1 MKLKSL
7 YLKNFRN
14 IKELTIHF
22 SSLTVL
28 VGENNVGKTTIMM
41 ALSKILK
48 MGESPYRVRFFD
60 DDFYFDKS
68 TSEKCDE
75 IIIELT
81 FDKLTENDTS
91 AFLWAGIDI
100 SKKELTIRLEAK
112 WEDENN
118 DANVEIFFARKD
130 DLENEKGEPL
140 KLSHKKYVP
149 FYYIDAYRDIWKET
163 QSSKGDLRQIF
174 KDFNKHYLKPL
185 STQCTLCIKNI
196 DLYLNEN
203 KETESSDVLV
213 VLSGIK
219 QCISDI
225 SNCDDES
232 LKDITLKIED
242 NKSKLNKVIYANLNE
257 EELFNKILINI
268 DNIIKKIS
276 ITETIDDLQY
286 QINNLH
292 GIEKIKTNLQE
303 NLSIFVPESQIDIY
317 LAKIDES
324 TLLDENNVSLDDFS
338 ILKQGSG
345 FQGSFMIALKLSRLF
360 NHLMLSEDNV
370 RNLIIAIEEP
380 EAHMH
385 PHLQRSLI
393 KRLKHKQQKLVDLGY
408 DIQFIISTHS
418 PSILSQIDKSEISLI
433 KKDGGM
439 CKAIRFGE
447 DFMEEIKKSMS
458 EDKIKHFDNLFRLY
472 PEIFLSKGVI
482 IVEGE
487 TEFGAIPEFAKKIT
501 NFDLDDLGLSLINA
515 GSKNTVKPLYLILNK
530 FTKCVAIRDNEGTNN
545 DEDLIESEQEKYYKT
560 EYVDYEDEIV
570 HSVDSLKLIKILL
583 QIYPD
588 DSENRYLGL
597 LRKYVK
603 ETQTMDAKDILSNW
617 DSINFEPFIDAT
629 SSTIETDLIKT
640 LKDKCKSSLIA
651 SIICAQLDEKD
662 IPMSYNKML
671 LSAKEMVLSE

>member
-1 MKLKSL
+1 MD
-7 YLKNFRN
+7 
-14 IKELTIHF
+14 F

-28 VGENNVGKTTIMM
+28 VGENNVGKTTILM
-41 ALSKILK
+41 ALSKILR
-48 MGESPYRVRFFD
+48 MGESPYRVQFFD
-60 DDFYFDKS
+60 DDFYTDKS
-68 TSEKCDE
+68 TSEKSDE

-81 FDKLTENDTS
+81 LDKLTENDKS

-100 SKKELTIRLEAK
+100 SKNELTIRLEAK

-130 DLENEKGEPL
+130 DLENEKGESL

-149 FYYIDAYRDIWKET
+149 FYYIDAYRDIRKET
-163 QSSKGDLRQIF
+163 QSSKGDLKQIF

-185 STQCTLCIKNI
+185 NTQCTLCIKNI
-196 DLYLNEN
+196 DLCLNEN
-203 KETESSDVLV
+203 NETESSDELV
-213 VLSGIK
+213 VLSDVK

-225 SNCDDES
+225 LNCDDES
-232 LKDITLKIED
+232 LKDIALKIEH
-242 NKSKLNKVIYANLNE
+242 NISKLNGVVYANLKN

-286 QINNLH
+286 KVNSLH

-303 NLSIFVPESQIDIY
+303 NLSIFVPESQIDID

-345 FQGSFMIALKLSRLF
+345 FQGSFVIALKLSRLF
-360 NHLMLSEDNV
+360 NHLMFSEDNV

-447 DFMEEIKKSMS
+447 DFMEEIKKTVS

-482 IVEGE
+482 IVEGD

-501 NFDLDDLGLSLINA
+501 NFDLDDLGLSLVNA

-530 FTKCVAIRDNEGTNN
+530 FTKCVAIRDNEGVND
-545 DEDLIESEQEKYYKT
+545 DEDLIESEHERYFKTKYI
-560 EYVDYEDEIV
+560 DYEEEIV
-570 HSVDSLKLIKILL
+570 HSVNSLKLVKILL
-583 QIYPD
+583 EVFPD
-588 DSENRYLGL
+588 DSGNVYLDL
-597 LRKYVK
+597 LRKHIE
-603 ETQTMDAKDILSNW
+603 ETRTMDTKDVISNW
-617 DSINFEPFIDAT
+617 GSINFERFISAT
-629 SSTIETDLIKT
+629 SSTIKADLIKT

-651 SIICAQLDEKD
+651 SVICAQLDEKD
-662 IPMSYNKML
+662 IPASYKKML
-671 LSAKEMVLSE
+671 LSAKEMVLFE

>member
-1 MKLKSL
+1 MD
-7 YLKNFRN
+7 
-14 IKELTIHF
+14 F

-28 VGENNVGKTTIMM
+28 VGENNVGKTTILM
-41 ALSKILK
+41 ALSKILR
-48 MGESPYRVRFFD
+48 MGESPYRVQFFD
-60 DDFYFDKS
+60 DDFYTDKS
-68 TSEKCDE
+68 TSEKSDE

-81 FDKLTENDTS
+81 LDKLTENDKS

-100 SKKELTIRLEAK
+100 SKNELTIRLEAK

-130 DLENEKGEPL
+130 DLENEKGELL

-149 FYYIDAYRDIWKET
+149 FYYIDAYRNIRKET
-163 QSSKGDLRQIF
+163 QSSKGDLNQIF

-196 DLYLNEN
+196 DLCLNEN
-203 KETESSDVLV
+203 KETESSDELV
-213 VLSGIK
+213 VLSDVK

-225 SNCDDES
+225 LNCDDES
-232 LKDITLKIED
+232 LKDIALKIEH
-242 NKSKLNKVIYANLNE
+242 NISKLNGVVYANLKN

-286 QINNLH
+286 KVNSLH
-292 GIEKIKTNLQE
+292 GIEKIKKNLQE
-303 NLSIFVPESQIDIY
+303 NLSIFIPESQIDIN

-324 TLLDENNVSLDDFS
+324 TLLDENNVLLDDFS

-345 FQGSFMIALKLSRLF
+345 FQGSFVIALKLSRLF
-360 NHLMLSEDNV
+360 NHLMFSEDNV

-447 DFMEEIKKSMS
+447 DFMEEIKKTVS

-482 IVEGE
+482 IVEGD

-501 NFDLDDLGLSLINA
+501 NFDLDDLGLSLVNA

-530 FTKCVAIRDNEGTNN
+530 FTKCVAIRDNEGVND
-545 DEDLIESEQEKYYKT
+545 DEDLIESEHERYFKT
-560 EYVDYEDEIV
+560 EYIDYEEEIV
-570 HSVDSLKLIKILL
+570 HSVNSLKLVKILL
-583 QIYPD
+583 EVFPD
-588 DSENRYLGL
+588 DSGNVYLDL
-597 LRKYVK
+597 LRKHIE
-603 ETQTMDAKDILSNW
+603 ETRTMNTKDVISNW
-617 DSINFEPFIDAT
+617 DSINFERFISAT
-629 SSTIETDLIKT
+629 SSTIKADLIKT

-651 SIICAQLDEKD
+651 SVICAQLDEKD
-662 IPMSYNKML
+662 IPASYKKML
-671 LSAKEMVLSE
+671 LSAKEMVLFE

>member
-1 MKLKSL
+1 M

-14 IKELTIHF
+14 IKELTIQF

-41 ALSKILK
+41 ALSKILR

-68 TSEKCDE
+68 TSEKSNE

-100 SKKELTIRLEAK
+100 SKNELTIRLEAK

-149 FYYIDAYRDIWKET
+149 YYYIDAYRDIWRET
-163 QSSKGDLRQIF
+163 QSSKGDLKQIF
-174 KDFNKHYLKPL
+174 KDYNKHYLKPL

-203 KETESSDVLV
+203 KETESSGVLV
-213 VLSGIK
+213 VLSGIN
-219 QCISDI
+219 QCISDLLD
-225 SNCDDES
+225 CDEES
-232 LKDITLKIED
+232 FKDMTLKIED
-242 NKSKLNKVIYANLNE
+242 KKSKLNDVVYANLSD
-257 EELFNKILINI
+257 EELFNKIQINI
-268 DNIIKKIS
+268 DNIIKKIR
-276 ITETIDDLQY
+276 IAETIDDLQY
-286 QINNLH
+286 KINSLQ
-292 GIEKIKTNLQE
+292 GIEEIKKNLQE
-303 NLSIFVPESQIDIY
+303 NLSIFVPENQIDID

-324 TLLDENNVSLDDFS
+324 TLLDENNVSLDDYS

-345 FQGSFMIALKLSRLF
+345 FQGSFVIALKLSRLF
-360 NHLMLSEDNV
+360 NHLMFSEDNAK
-370 RNLIIAIEEP
+370 NLIIAIEEP

-408 DIQFIISTHS
+408 DIQFILSTHS

-433 KKDGGM
+433 KRDGGM

-447 DFMEEIKKSMS
+447 DFMEEIKKTVS

-482 IVEGE
+482 IVEGDI
-487 TEFGAIPEFAKKIT
+487 EFGAIPEFAKKIT
-501 NFDLDDLGLSLINA
+501 NFDLDDLGLSLVNA

-530 FTKCVAIRDNEGTNN
+530 FTKCVAIRDNEGVND
-545 DEDLIESEQEKYYKT
+545 DEDLIESEHERYFKT
-560 EYVDYEDEIV
+560 EYIDYEEEIV
-570 HSVDSLKLIKILL
+570 HSVNSLKLVKILL
-583 QIYPD
+583 EVFPD
-588 DSENRYLGL
+588 DSGNVYLDL
-597 LRKYVK
+597 LRKHIE
-603 ETQTMDAKDILSNW
+603 ETRTMDTKDVISNW
-617 DSINFEPFIDAT
+617 GSINFERFISAT
-629 SSTIETDLIKT
+629 SSTIKADLIKT

-651 SIICAQLDEKD
+651 SVICAQLDEKD
-662 IPMSYNKML
+662 IPASYKKML
-671 LSAKEMVLSE
+671 LSAKEMVLFE

>member
-1 MKLKSL
+1 MD
-7 YLKNFRN
+7 
-14 IKELTIHF
+14 F

-28 VGENNVGKTTIMM
+28 VGENNVGKTTILM

-48 MGESPYRVRFFD
+48 MGESPYRVQFFD
-60 DDFYFDKS
+60 DDFYTDKS
-68 TSEKCDE
+68 TSEKSDE

-81 FDKLTENDTS
+81 LDKLTENDKS
-91 AFLWAGIDI
+91 AFLWTGIDI
-100 SKKELTIRLEAK
+100 SKNELTIRLEAK

-140 KLSHKKYVP
+140 KLSHKQYVP
-149 FYYIDAYRDIWKET
+149 FYYIDAYRNIRKET
-163 QSSKGDLRQIF
+163 QSSKGDLNQIF

-185 STQCTLCIKNI
+185 STQCNLCIKNI
-196 DLYLNEN
+196 DLYLNGN
-203 KETESSDVLV
+203 KKTEYSDELIVLSDV
-213 VLSGIK
+213 K
-219 QCISDI
+219 QCISDLL
-225 SNCDDES
+225 NCDEETF
-232 LKDITLKIED
+232 KDVTWKIDD
-242 NKSKLNKVIYANLNE
+242 NRSKLNVVVYANLKN

-286 QINNLH
+286 KINSLH
-292 GIEKIKTNLQE
+292 GIEKIKTDLQE
-303 NLSIFVPESQIDIY
+303 NLSIFVPESQIDIDF
-317 LAKIDES
+317 AKIDES

-345 FQGSFMIALKLSRLF
+345 FQGSFVIALKLSRLF
-360 NHLMLSEDNV
+360 NHLIFSEDNV
-370 RNLIIAIEEP
+370 KNLIIAIEEP

-393 KRLKHKQQKLVDLGY
+393 KRLKYKQQKLVDLGY
-408 DIQFIISTHS
+408 YIQFIISTHS

-439 CKAIRFGE
+439 RKVIRFGE
-447 DFMEEIKKSMS
+447 DFMEEIKTSMS

-482 IVEGE
+482 IVEGD
-487 TEFGAIPEFAKKIT
+487 TEFGAIPEFAKKMT
-501 NFDLDDLGLSLINA
+501 NFDLDDLGISLINA

-530 FTKCVAIRDNEGTNN
+530 FTKCVAIRDNEGANN
-545 DEDLIESEQEKYYKT
+545 DEELIESEHERYYKT
-560 EYVDYEDEIV
+560 EYIDYEDEIV

-588 DSENRYLGL
+588 DSGNIYLDL
-597 LRKYVK
+597 LRKHVK
-603 ETQTMDAKDILSNW
+603 ETRTMDAKDIISNW
-617 DSINFEPFIDAT
+617 DSINFEPFIDAV
-629 SSTIETDLIKT
+629 SSTIKTELIKT

-662 IPMSYNKML
+662 IPMSYKNML
-671 LSAKEMVLSE
+671 LSAKEMVLSD